1 MPGCGGVVD
10 RGLGLELNLRICASF
25 ETASRPAPSG
35 ELASC
40 RAVLGSLGFGL
51 GLTLLLFPCSFS
63 ARGAQLK
70 RYDYSL
76 PRMGTIF
83 RIELYAADDAT
94 ASKAAEAAFARAEEL
109 EQIMSD
115 YREDSELM
123 RLEREGA
130 RAPYPVSDDLYNVLA
145 KSIRISDLS
154 HGAFDVTVGPLV
166 ALWREVH
173 TTGRFPDSPGLAKAK
188 ALVDYR
194 NLELDPT
201 RHTVFL
207 KRAGMKLDLGAIG
220 KGYAADQ
227 MLALLESRGLRR
239 AMVVAGGEVA
249 IGAPPPG
256 EAGWKVAIDAADSEA
271 GNAPCT
277 LVLHDAAISTSGDSK
292 QFVDINGKRYSH
304 VVNPFTGVALEG
316 LASTTVLARD
326 ATTTDALG
334 TALSIL
340 PVADGIRLA
349 ESLPGVAVYMVR
361 QAETGWKRYSSRGF
375 PAGCANREVID
386 SKSKSNGKSQ
396 KSKGKAAE

>member
-1 MPGCGGVVD
+1 MPVRHRGVGPAHLQGGLGVLRAFQALTQRAQSISVASVVKLF
-10 RGLGLELNLRICASF
+10 RSTRTRSTSEAAITYPSSYAKQLILGLGLA
-25 ETASRPAPSG
+25 
-35 ELASC
+35 
-40 RAVLGSLGFGL
+40 
-51 GLTLLLFPCSFS
+51 LLHPEFS
-63 ARGAQLK
+63 AHGAQLK
-70 RYDYSL
+70 RYEYSL

-83 RIELYAADDAT
+83 HIELYAPDDAT
-94 ASKAAEAAFARAEEL
+94 ASRAAEAAFARAEEL

-123 RLEREGA
+123 HLAREGA
-130 RAPYPVSDDLYNVLA
+130 RAPFPASNDLYEVLA
-145 KSIRISDLS
+145 KSIRISEVS

-166 ALWREVH
+166 ALWREAR
-173 TTGRFPDSPGLAKAK
+173 TTGRFPDASDLAKAK

-194 NLELDPT
+194 NIELDPT
-201 RHTVFL
+201 RRTVFL

-227 MLALLESRGLRR
+227 MLAVLQSRGLRR

-256 EAGWKVAIDAADSEA
+256 EVGWKVAIDTADAKA
-271 GNAPCT
+271 GKAPCT
-277 LVLHDAAISTSGDSK
+277 LVLHDAALSTSGDSK
-292 QFVDINGKRYSH
+292 QFVEINGKRYSH
-304 VVNPFTGVALEG
+304 VIDPFTGVALEG
-316 LASTTVLARD
+316 MASTTVLARD

-361 QAETGWKRYSSRGF
+361 QAENGWKRYSSRGF
-375 PAGCANREVID
+375 PESCLGRN
-386 SKSKSNGKSQ
+386 
-396 KSKGKAAE
+396 